1 MPMEVIEKHAVP
13 MAQVKAELASIKE
26 RDTELSFRSAKVEEY
41 LNDFVKLK
49 CEEAKELFD
58 KIMALSVPRLK
69 DVHAAKIVDL
79 LPKSSEELKL
89 FLQGYT
95 ITVSKEHL
103 EAIVAAVADYIPK
116 K

>member
-13 MAQVKAELASIKE
+13 MATVKAELAAIKE
-26 RDTELSFRSAKVEEY
+26 RDTELSFRAAKVGEY

-49 CEEAKELFD
+49 DKDAKEAFD
-58 KIMALSVPRLK
+58 KVMALGVPRLK

-79 LPKSSEELKL
+79 LPRSAEELKL
-89 FLQGYT
+89 VLQGYT

-103 EAIVAAVADYIPK
+103 EALVAAVAGYIPK